1 MPTDSFPTC
10 LTLADS
16 ALQQLFEV
24 VSLRAYNTRIV
35 VLGVSLLGVAAG
47 TVGTFLL
54 LRRRALMSDALSHA
68 MLPGVC
74 AAFLIMATLGVE
86 AKHLPGLLAGAAVF
100 GVIGAASVLFV
111 RRFTRLKEDAAMG
124 IVLSVYFALGIALLG
139 MATRMQTGSAAG
151 LEKFIYG
158 KTASMVAADAQLI
171 AVVGLVTVIVCGLL
185 FKELTVLCFDEGF
198 TRAQGWSATF
208 LDGAMMTL
216 AVAVT
221 VIGLQAVGL
230 ILIVALLIIPPA
242 AARFWT
248 DHLPRMTVIAAIIGG
263 LSGAIGAM
271 LSAGAFRALVELV
284 TPGEWRADLPA
295 GAVIV
300 VVASCL
306 FAFSMLFG
314 PARGVVVR
322 GLRHRIL
329 RRTVGR
335 QHLLRAM
342 YEWVEERG
350 GVDGATRTG
359 AQPRASDEVESS
371 TDEATARE
379 AASGVVVPW
388 DYLLAER
395 SWNAARLNRLL
406 RWATGEG
413 LVARHGDTGYTLTAE
428 GMREAERLVRNHRL
442 WELYLITHADIAPS
456 HVDRDADM
464 IEHVLGPQM
473 VAKLEALL
481 HDESERQRV
490 PQSPHILGAGD
501 VATGGAS

>member
-1 MPTDSFPTC
+1 MTINPFPTS
-10 LTLADS
+10 TLADS
-16 ALQQLFEV
+16 AWQRLFEV
-24 VSLRAYNTRIV
+24 VSLHAYNTRIV

-74 AAFLIMATLGVE
+74 AAFLVMAALE
-86 AKHLPGLLAGAAVF
+86 FDAKHLPGLLAGAAVF
-100 GVIGAASVLFV
+100 GVIGAGSVLFV

-124 IVLSVYFALGIALLG
+124 IVLSVFFALGIALLG

-171 AVVGLVTVIVCGLL
+171 GVVGLVTVIVCALL

-198 TRAQGWSATF
+198 TRSQGWSATF

-271 LSAGAFRALVELV
+271 LSAGAFRALVEIV
-284 TPGEWRADLPA
+284 SPGGWRADLPA

-314 PARGVVVR
+314 PARGVVLR
-322 GLRHRIL
+322 GLRYRTL

-350 GVDGATRTG
+350 GVGATS
-359 AQPRASDEVESS
+359 RARAETESLMDQAS
-371 TDEATARE
+371 ARE

-406 RWATGEG
+406 RWAVGEG
-413 LVARHGDTGYTLTAE
+413 LIARQGDDGFTLTND
-428 GMREAERLVRNHRL
+428 GVREAERLVRNHRL
-442 WELYLITHADIAPS
+442 WEMYLITHADIAPS

-481 HDESERQRV
+481 RDEAERERV
-490 PQSPHILGAGD
+490 PESPHVIGNAGD
-501 VATGGAS
+501 VAKGGAS